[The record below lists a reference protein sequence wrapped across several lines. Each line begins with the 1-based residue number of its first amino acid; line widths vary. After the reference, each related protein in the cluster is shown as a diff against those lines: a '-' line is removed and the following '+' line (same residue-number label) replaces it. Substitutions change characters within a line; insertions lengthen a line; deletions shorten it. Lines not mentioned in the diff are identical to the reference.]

1 MGTIYHTN
9 LAHTQARVRH
19 MWNAAFAVDGRHD
32 STVEGAALGFIVAT
46 GTWLWIA
53 LIDATVGEPFHTFV
67 VLGGVA
73 GFTALHYAL
82 NMMYGI
88 AILSVVHAAKR
99 QPSLIIG
106 AIFVFVTLEFAFA
119 MLTILL
125 SHVGLG
131 ELAWLRIFGA
141 SLFGGIIAFCLLR
154 QRHPLAE
161 RLREAEEER

>member
-1 MGTIYHTN
+1 MGTIYNTG
-9 LAHTQARVRH
+9 LAHTQARVRQ
-19 MWNAAFAVDGRHD
+19 MWHSAFAIDGRHD

-53 LIDATVGEPFHTFV
+53 LIDATVGVPFHTFA

-73 GFTALHYAL
+73 AFTALHYAL

-141 SLFGGIIAFCLLR
+141 SLFGGVIAFCLLR
-154 QRHPLAE
+154 QRHPLAA